1 MSAQEATSEL
11 SIKEIDGKQEK
22 FRTITTHENGDI
34 KKTSIQQAVSEEDY
48 NKLTDDLK
56 GGSSDGLF
64 FQVVRNDIRTKN
76 SDGEIGYINSYTKA
90 ASRSVQ
96 RQMNDPKTYFKRN
109 LDEGSIR
116 AILGS
121 DNKFSSGEKTLYRRD
136 FALQYP
142 SLINVEN
149 DILGERYDEEGNEI
163 KNFPVGEGFGA
174 DKLDFTLEEIKIE
187 GTRQKKYENLF
198 YPETIATSKQDRI
211 NFQMFYQS
219 GRTVDFNLND
229 PKGNIFSFGSR
240 NKKTIE
246 GSVTL
251 PIQGGI
257 QDRNE
262 VSYQGSKLNPVM
274 GSLAAVSMD
283 PLGAL
288 RQVGNVINMD
298 ADDIREAL
306 NTTASTNV
314 INALRIFLAQ
324 TATGTQGLIPR
335 TTGAILNPNL
345 ELLLSAPNLRSFQF
359 SFKMSA
365 RSRTEATQIKKI
377 IRFFKQGMSV
387 KRSPTSLFIVSP
399 NMFRIKYLTDGGI
412 QHPSIGRI
420 KDCALTAL
428 NTQYTPDGTYMTFD
442 DLGRTMTSY
451 QIDMTF
457 TELEPLT
464 EEDYTTGPVEHDP
477 IFSNDNQIGY

>member
-11 SIKEIDGKQEK
+11 KVKKIDGKEEK

-34 KKTSIQQAVSEEDY
+34 KKTSVQQAVSEEDY
-48 NKLTDDLK
+48 NKLSDDLK
-56 GGSSDGLF
+56 GGSSNGLF

-76 SDGEIGYINSYTKA
+76 SDGEIDYINSYTKA
-90 ASRSVQ
+90 ASRIVQ
-96 RQMNDPKTYFKRN
+96 KQMNDPKTNFKRE
-109 LDEGSIR
+109 LDLGSIDAVVKSEENLPQKDR
-116 AILGS
+116 KLS
-121 DNKFSSGEKTLYRRD
+121 DVKLYE
-136 FALQYP
+136 QYP
-142 SLINVEN
+142 SLQNVVIR
-149 DILGERYDEEGNEI
+149 DDGTRID
-163 KNFPVGEGFGA
+163 KKPVGEGFGA

-219 GRTVDFNLND
+219 GRTIDFNLND

-262 VSYQGSKLNPVM
+262 VNYRGGELNPVM
-274 GSLAAVSMD
+274 GSLAAVSLD
-283 PLGAL
+283 PMGAL
-288 RQVGNVINMD
+288 GQIGNVINMD
-298 ADDIREAL
+298 ADDIRSAL
-306 NTTASTNV
+306 NTTASTNI
-314 INALRIFLAQ
+314 INALRVFLAQ

-345 ELLLSAPNLRSFQF
+345 ELLLNSPNLRSFQF

-387 KRSPTSLFIVSP
+387 KKSPTSLFIVSP

-420 KDCALTAL
+420 KDCALTSL

>member
-11 SIKEIDGKQEK
+11 KVKKIDGKEEK

-34 KKTSIQQAVSEEDY
+34 KKTSVQQAVSEEDY
-48 NKLTDDLK
+48 NKLSDDLK
-56 GGSSDGLF
+56 GGSSNGLF

-76 SDGEIGYINSYTKA
+76 SDGEIDYINSYTKA
-90 ASRSVQ
+90 ASRIVQ
-96 RQMNDPKTYFKRN
+96 KQMNDPKTNFKRE
-109 LDEGSIR
+109 LDLGSIDAVVKSEENLPQKDR
-116 AILGS
+116 KLS
-121 DNKFSSGEKTLYRRD
+121 DVKLYE
-136 FALQYP
+136 QYP
-142 SLINVEN
+142 SLQNVVIR
-149 DILGERYDEEGNEI
+149 DDGTRID
-163 KNFPVGEGFGA
+163 KKPVGEGFGA

-198 YPETIATSKQDRI
+198 YTETIATSKQDRI

-219 GRTVDFNLND
+219 GRTIDFNLND

-262 VSYQGSKLNPVM
+262 VNYRGGELNPVM
-274 GSLAAVSMD
+274 GSLAAVSLD
-283 PLGAL
+283 PMGAL
-288 RQVGNVINMD
+288 GQIGNVINMD
-298 ADDIREAL
+298 ADDIRSAL
-306 NTTASTNV
+306 NTTASTNI
-314 INALRIFLAQ
+314 INALRVFLAQ

-345 ELLLSAPNLRSFQF
+345 ELLLNSPNLRSFQF

-387 KRSPTSLFIVSP
+387 KKSPTSLFIVSP

-420 KDCALTAL
+420 KDCALTSL